1 MYKVHAK
8 KKQRCQH
15 ALCRNCKQDI
25 HVNHRCFIQPIADE
39 EDLSDSEDAEEEQ
52 MREFEEAENG
62 GLDDGQM
69 LEPMICAMDFECTTD
84 EMEEFE
90 VVRVEWKYLGES
102 DSYKEA
108 ETAMDVLRDAKAR
121 ANENGKERKVCLR
134 SQYAWFRFLFYF
146 ACFV

>member
-1 MYKVHAK
+1 
-8 KKQRCQH
+8 
-15 ALCRNCKQDI
+15 
-25 HVNHRCFIQPIADE
+25 
-39 EDLSDSEDAEEEQ
+39 

-121 ANENGKERKVCLR
+121 TNENGKERKVCLR
-134 SQYAWFRFLFYF
+134 
-146 ACFV
+146 